1 MMEAD
6 IATNLRLLLVEDDE
20 SDAFLTKRA
29 FADIRGAN
37 LMHVPGGQAALDA
50 LKSARFDLMLLDL
63 NMPGLSGHEVLRTV
77 RKPDGGE
84 LVPIIVFSS
93 SNHPGDVEQ
102 AYEAGAN
109 AYLRKP
115 DSLGGYQQVADAV
128 CRFWRDHV
136 QFPGRH

>member
-1 MMEAD
+1 MA
-6 IATNLRLLLVEDDE
+6 ASLRLLLVEDDE

-29 FADIRGAN
+29 FADVRGTS

-50 LKSARFDLMLLDL
+50 LKRGRFDLMLLDL
-63 NMPGLSGHEVLRTV
+63 NMPGLSGHEVLLTLR
-77 RKPDGGE
+77 DGETPE

-93 SNHPGDVEQ
+93 SNHPGDIDR

-136 QFPGRH
+136 QYPARH

>member
-1 MMEAD
+1 MANS
-6 IATNLRLLLVEDDE
+6 IRLLLVEDDE

-29 FADIRGAN
+29 FADMKGAN

-50 LKSARFDLMLLDL
+50 LRSGRFDVMLLDL
-63 NMPGLSGHEVLRTV
+63 NMPGLSGHEVIEALRE
-77 RKPDGGE
+77 REDPE

-93 SNHPGDVEQ
+93 SSQPGDIDR

-115 DSLGGYQQVADAV
+115 DSLGGYQQMADAV
-128 CRFWRDHV
+128 CRFWRDHAEI
-136 QFPGRH
+136 PGRH

>member
-1 MMEAD
+1 M
-6 IATNLRLLLVEDDE
+6 ATSLRLLLVEDDE

-29 FADIRGAN
+29 FADMKGTN

-50 LKSARFDLMLLDL
+50 MRSGRFDLMLLDL
-63 NMPGLSGHEVLRTV
+63 NMPGLSGHEVLKV
-77 RKPDGGE
+77 LRKGSAPD

-93 SNHPGDVEQ
+93 SNHPGDVDR

-128 CRFWRDHV
+128 CRFWREHV

>member
-1 MMEAD
+1 MAKT
-6 IATNLRLLLVEDDE
+6 IRLLLVEDDE

-29 FADIRGAN
+29 FADMKGAN

-50 LKSARFDLMLLDL
+50 LRSSRFDAMLLDL
-63 NMPGLSGHEVLRTV
+63 NMPGLSGHEVIEALRE
-77 RKPDGGE
+77 REDPE

-93 SNHPGDVEQ
+93 SSQPGDIDK

-109 AYLRKP
+109 AYVRKP

-136 QFPGRH
+136 EIPGRH

>member
-1 MMEAD
+1 MVAS
-6 IATNLRLLLVEDDE
+6 LRLLLVEDDE

-29 FADIRGAN
+29 FADMKGTN

-50 LKSARFDLMLLDL
+50 MRSGRFDLMLLDL
-63 NMPGLSGHEVLRTV
+63 NMPGLSGHEVLKV
-77 RKPDGGE
+77 LRKGSAPD

-93 SNHPGDVEQ
+93 SNHPGDVDR

-128 CRFWRDHV
+128 CRFWREHV

>member
-1 MMEAD
+1 MV
-6 IATNLRLLLVEDDE
+6 TSLKLLLVEDDE

-29 FADIRGAN
+29 FADIKGTN

-50 LKSARFDLMLLDL
+50 LKSGRFDLMLLDL
-63 NMPGLSGHEVLRTV
+63 NMPGLSGHEVIHSLRDDSH
-77 RKPDGGE
+77 PQ

-93 SNHPGDVEQ
+93 SNHPGDIDR

-136 QFPGRH
+136 RFPGRH

>member
-1 MMEAD
+1 MAKN
-6 IATNLRLLLVEDDE
+6 IRLLLVEDDE

-29 FADIRGAN
+29 FAEMKGTN

-50 LKSARFDLMLLDL
+50 LRSSRFDILLLDL
-63 NMPGLSGHEVLRTV
+63 NMPGLSGHEVIHALRD
-77 RKPDGGE
+77 RQDPE
-84 LVPIIVFSS
+84 LVPVIVFSS
-93 SNHPGDVEQ
+93 SNQPGDVDR

-128 CRFWRDHV
+128 CRFWRDNAE
-136 QFPGRH
+136 FPGRH

>member
-1 MMEAD
+1 MAKT
-6 IATNLRLLLVEDDE
+6 IRLLLVEDDE

-29 FADIRGAN
+29 FADMKGAN

-50 LKSARFDLMLLDL
+50 LRSSRFDAMLLDL
-63 NMPGLSGHEVLRTV
+63 NMPGLSGHEVIEALRE
-77 RKPDGGE
+77 REDPE

-93 SNHPGDVEQ
+93 SSQPGDIDK

-109 AYLRKP
+109 AYVRKP

-128 CRFWRDHV
+128 CRFWRDHAEI
-136 QFPGRH
+136 PGRH

>member
-1 MMEAD
+1 MAKT
-6 IATNLRLLLVEDDE
+6 IRLLLVEDDE

-29 FADIRGAN
+29 FADMRGTN

-50 LKSARFDLMLLDL
+50 LRSGRFDLMLLDL
-63 NMPGLSGHEVLRTV
+63 NMPGLSGHELIEALRD
-77 RKPDGGE
+77 RDNPD

-93 SNHPGDVEQ
+93 SNHPGDVDK

-128 CRFWRDHV
+128 CRFWRDNSE
-136 QFPGRH
+136 FPGRH

>member
-1 MMEAD
+1 MVAS
-6 IATNLRLLLVEDDE
+6 LRLLLVEDDE

-29 FADIRGAN
+29 FADMKGTN

-50 LKSARFDLMLLDL
+50 MRSGRFDLMLLDL
-63 NMPGLSGHEVLRTV
+63 NMPGLSGHEVLKV
-77 RKPDGGE
+77 LRKGSSPD

-93 SNHPGDVEQ
+93 SNHPGDVDR

-128 CRFWRDHV
+128 CRFWREHV

>member
-1 MMEAD
+1 MVAS
-6 IATNLRLLLVEDDE
+6 LRLLLVEDDD

-29 FADIRGAN
+29 FADMKGTN

-50 LKSARFDLMLLDL
+50 LRTSRFDLMLLDL
-63 NMPGLSGHEVLRTV
+63 NMPGLSGHEVLHTLRTGSGQV
-77 RKPDGGE
+77 

-93 SNHPGDVEQ
+93 SNHPGDVDR

-128 CRFWRDHV
+128 CRFWRDHAH
-136 QFPGRH
+136 FPGRH